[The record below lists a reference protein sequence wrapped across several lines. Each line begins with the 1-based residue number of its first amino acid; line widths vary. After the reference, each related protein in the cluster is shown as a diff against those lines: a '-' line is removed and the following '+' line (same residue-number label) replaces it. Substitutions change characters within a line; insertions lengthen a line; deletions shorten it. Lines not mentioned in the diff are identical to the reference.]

1 MAHNRGMVRFVT
13 RAAVAP
19 LAVALLVALAGCNS
33 GSGASGSAG
42 AEQPPPAPPSAPP
55 TSVSVVI
62 PPSLPSP
69 APRPPAPGLRAMTPA
84 EKQYKDNCERRV
96 VKNGCQF
103 YSDQSLRLQGVD
115 PEATV
120 PGYVS
125 PTP

>member
-1 MAHNRGMVRFVT
+1 RAMVRFVT
-13 RAAVAP
+13 RVAAPP

-33 GSGASGSAG
+33 GAGASGSSG
-42 AEQPPPAPPSAPP
+42 AEPPPPTPPSAAP

-84 EKQYKDNCERRV
+84 EKQYKDNCERRIV
-96 VKNGCQF
+96 RSGCQF

-120 PGYVS
+120 PGYI
-125 PTP
+125 PTTP